1 MKSKNFERYRKNFDF
16 MELFLYQR
24 MAFHEKAYTKRGERT
39 DFFSNI
45 RLAIYAIINWL

>member
-24 MAFHEKAYTKRGERT
+24 KAFHEKAYTKRGERT
-39 DFFSNI
+39 DFFSNH

>member
-1 MKSKNFERYRKNFDF
+1 MKSKNFGRDRKNFDL
-16 MELFLYQR
+16 MELFPYR
-24 MAFHEKAYTKRGERT
+24 GKAFHEKAYTKRGERT

>member
-24 MAFHEKAYTKRGERT
+24 KAFHEKRIRNGQRGSI
-39 DFFSNI
+39 FPNI